1 MTRGQM
7 YVILQNMYGIY
18 GDIIEAAE
26 RATVKLDEVR
36 ELLEYPEVQA
46 DKAYYLSVLSEF
58 NKLNFLREKAND
70 LKAALREET
79 EACSLLS
86 EAVNEDERRA
96 ILGEMSASRAKCA
109 RLSDALADALG
120 RSHLRQRAYCRL
132 KFGEKSSK
140 LGMQFC
146 EQIKEYLRGSG
157 ASVFG
162 EKDKRAGDGQPREAS
177 FFADG
182 EDVLSALAPLAG
194 AHKACV
200 AGAKSEE
207 ICFAVTPYEE
217 DEEIS
222 EKDMK
227 IDLFHSSGAG
237 GQNVNKVETAVR
249 VTHIPTGTVVVCQD
263 ERSQLGNKRRAVETL
278 KKRLRDAR
286 DADRKARVEADVY
299 AQFCKKH
306 TPISFDV
313 DASAMTDTRLKGY
326 AQVPF
331 PLANFAAYINALMTL

>member
-1 MTRGQM
+1 MRQM

-26 RATVKLDEVR
+26 RATVKRDEMR

-46 DKAYYLSVLSEF
+46 DKAYYLSVLTEF
-58 NKLNFLREKAND
+58 NKLDFLATKVAD
-70 LKAALREET
+70 LKAALREEA
-79 EACSLLS
+79 EARMLLS
-86 EAVNEDERRA
+86 EAANEDEWRA
-96 ILGEMSASRAKCA
+96 VLGEISALRAKCVK
-109 RLSDALADALG
+109 LSDSLADALG

-140 LGMQFC
+140 LGLQFC
-146 EQIKEYLRGSG
+146 EQVKAYLAARG

-162 EKDKRAGDGQPREAS
+162 EKVKRAGDGQPREVS

-182 EDVLSALAPLAG
+182 EDVLSALSPLTG
-194 AHKACV
+194 AHKVFV

-207 ICFAVTPYEE
+207 LCFAVSPDEE

-222 EKDMK
+222 EKDIK

-249 VTHIPTGTVVVCQD
+249 ATHIPTGTVVVCQD

-286 DADRKARVEADVY
+286 EADRKARVEADVY
-299 AQFCKKH
+299 AQFCKKR
-306 TPISFDV
+306 TPISFDL
-313 DASAMTDTRLKGY
+313 DAGTMTDARLKGY
-326 AQVPF
+326 AKAPF
-331 PLANFAAYINALMTL
+331 PLADIEAYINALMTL